1 MLECPP
7 EADKP
12 PALKLLSPSY
22 PIRSSKE
29 FLTMVLFL
37 LVLQA
42 VFVSAIVLFTIT
54 FFIASLYEKEPR
66 AAWMAGAVVV
76 LLTGLELFIYWLY
89 GLGFFFHPAG
99 LILLLAG
106 LAVIGYGIYFFGRH
120 TGPNA
125 TALKG
130 VEGLIV
136 GKARRFDEREQVF
149 ARERSIR
156 PDSEQYEAFYRSHPE
171 LAQLDSERR
180 MAGGLL
186 GTPGAIDRPGER
198 PNIAAMEAAFSI
210 PPHFGKQKNH
220 SPAVRLSEQDRPDL
234 SPEDAARRV
243 KGFARQ
249 LGAGA
254 VGITRI
260 NPVWVYSHRGEIFYD
275 NWEQWGQEI
284 TVEYAYAVVFAVEM
298 DWKMVSTAPHTPS
311 VAESA
316 LSYSKGSWISTQ
328 LAAYIANLG
337 YAATANHSRH
347 YDLLMTPAAIDAG
360 LGELGRFGY
369 LITRE
374 LGPRVRIFAV
384 KTDLP
389 MECDQPV
396 DIGVEDF
403 CRFCKKC
410 ARCCPSVSIPDGA
423 QQEVNGSLRWKLNAE
438 SCFGYWARAG
448 TDCNVCM
455 RVCPWSHPRT
465 LPHRI
470 VISLVVR
477 NKWARRLFS
486 LMDDLFYGK
495 KPKPKAPPAWARF
508 N

>member
-1 MLECPP
+1 MILSLKYWGAGINYGTAILEVFSQTIG
-7 EADKP
+7 A
-12 PALKLLSPSY
+12 
-22 PIRSSKE
+22 
-29 FLTMVLFL
+29 FVTMVIIL

-42 VFVSAIVLFTIT
+42 VLVLGVALFS
-54 FFIASLYEKEPR
+54 FSFLIACINEKEQR
-66 AAWMAGAVVV
+66 AALVTGAVIAA
-76 LLTGLELFIYWLY
+76 LIFLELCLY
-89 GLGFFFHPAG
+89 GLYTLGFFFHPAG
-99 LILLLAG
+99 KLLLLAG
-106 LAVIGYGIYFFGRH
+106 WAGIGYGIYFFGRR
-120 TGPNA
+120 TGTNDR
-125 TALKG
+125 ALKG
-130 VEGLIV
+130 VDGHIV
-136 GKARRFDEREQVF
+136 GNARRFDERESVF

-156 PDSEQYEAFYRSHPE
+156 PGSAEYEAFYLAHPE
-171 LAQLDSERR
+171 LERMDSERR
-180 MAGGLL
+180 TAGGLL
-186 GTPGAIDRPGER
+186 GTPGAIDRPGES
-198 PNIAAMEAAFSI
+198 PNIAAMEAFFSI
-210 PPHFGKQKNH
+210 PPHFGKPKNH
-220 SPAVRLSEQDRPDL
+220 SPVVQLSEADRPDI
-234 SPEDAARRV
+234 SPEEAAGRV

-249 LGAGA
+249 LGAGL

-260 NPVWVYSHRGEIFYD
+260 NPLWVYSHRGEIFYE

-284 TVEYAYAVVFAVEM
+284 TLDHSHAVVFAVEM
-298 DWKMVSTAPHTPS
+298 DWEMVSTAPHTPS

-316 LSYSKGSWISTQ
+316 LTYSKGAWISSQ

-347 YDLLMTPAAIDAG
+347 YDLLMTPAAVDAG
-360 LGELGRFGY
+360 LGELGRLGY

-384 KTDLP
+384 TTDLP
-389 MECDQPV
+389 LACDQPT

-410 ARCCPSVSIPDGA
+410 ASCCPSTAIPDDE

-438 SCFGYWARAG
+438 TCFGYWAKAG
-448 TDCNVCM
+448 TDCNICM

-465 LPHRI
+465 FPHRV

-495 KPKPKAPPAWARF
+495 KPKPKAPPAWAGY

>member
-1 MLECPP
+1 
-7 EADKP
+7 
-12 PALKLLSPSY
+12 
-22 PIRSSKE
+22 
-29 FLTMVLFL
+29 MVSFL

-42 VFVSAIVLFTIT
+42 ILVLGVVLFTIS
-54 FFIASLYEKEPR
+54 FLIACLSEKERR
-66 AAWMAGAVVV
+66 AALITFAIIV
-76 LLTGLELFIYWLY
+76 LLIGFELCIYWLY
-89 GLGFFFHPAG
+89 TLGFFFNSAG
-99 LILLLAG
+99 LGLLLAG
-106 LAVIGYGIYFFGRH
+106 WAAIGYGGYFLCRH
-120 TGPNA
+120 TGPNKK
-125 TALKG
+125 ALKG
-130 VEGLIV
+130 VEGYIV
-136 GKARRFDEREQVF
+136 GKVQRYDEREQVF

-156 PDSEQYEAFYRSHPE
+156 PDSAEYESFYRSHPE
-171 LAQLDSERR
+171 LEQLDSERR
-180 MAGGLL
+180 AAGGIL
-186 GTPGAIDRPGER
+186 GSPGAIDRPHEL
-198 PNIAAMEAAFSI
+198 PNVSAMEAAFSI
-210 PPHFGKQKNH
+210 PPHFGKPQNH
-220 SPAVRLSEQDRPDL
+220 SPAVKLFEGDPPKF
-234 SPEDAARRV
+234 SPEEAARRV

-249 LGAGA
+249 LGAGS
-254 VGITRI
+254 VGVTRI
-260 NPVWVYSHRGEIFYD
+260 NPLWVYSHRGEIFYE

-284 TVEYAYAVVFAVEM
+284 TVNHPYAVVFAVEM
-298 DWKMVSTAPHTPS
+298 DWDMVSTAPHTPS

-328 LAAYIANLG
+328 LATYIADLG

-347 YDLLMTPAAIDAG
+347 YDLLLTPAAVDAG

-384 KTDLP
+384 TTDLP
-389 MECDQPV
+389 MVCDQPV

-410 ARCCPSVSIPDGA
+410 AQCCPSFSIPDDE
-423 QQEVNGSLRWKLNAE
+423 QREVNGTLRWKLNAE
-438 SCFGYWARAG
+438 TCFGYWAKAG
-448 TDCNVCM
+448 TDCNICM

-465 LPHRI
+465 FPHRV

-495 KPKPKAPPAWARF
+495 KPKPKAPPAWAKY

>member
-1 MLECPP
+1 MVVF
-7 EADKP
+7 
-12 PALKLLSPSY
+12 
-22 PIRSSKE
+22 
-29 FLTMVLFL
+29 FLT
-37 LVLQA
+37 LQA
-42 VFVSAIVLFTIT
+42 VFVSAVVLFTIT
-54 FFIASLYEKEPR
+54 FLITSLSENETR
-66 AAWMAGAVVV
+66 AAWMAGALIF
-76 LLTGLELFIYWLY
+76 LLSGLELFIYWLY
-89 GLGFFFHPAG
+89 VLGFFSQPAG
-99 LILLLAG
+99 FLLLLAG
-106 LAVIGYGIYFFGRH
+106 SAAMGYGIFFLGRH
-120 TGPNA
+120 TEPNA
-125 TALKG
+125 KAFEG
-130 VEGLIV
+130 VDGLIV
-136 GKARRFDEREQVF
+136 GEVKRFDEREQVF

-156 PDSEQYEAFYRSHPE
+156 PDSQQYEDFYRFHPE
-171 LAQLDSERR
+171 LEQMDTDRR

-186 GTPGAIDRPGER
+186 GIPGAIDRPGER

-210 PPHFGKQKNH
+210 PPHFGKPKNH
-220 SPAVRLSEQDRPDL
+220 TPAVQPSENDRPNL
-234 SPEDAARRV
+234 SPEEAARRV

-260 NPVWVYSHRGEIFYD
+260 NPLWVYSHRGEIFYE

-284 TVEYAYAVVFAVEM
+284 AVEHAYGIVFAVEM
-298 DWKMVSTAPHTPS
+298 DRAMVATAPHTPS
-311 VAESA
+311 VVESA
-316 LSYSKGSWISTQ
+316 LSYSKGSWIATQ

-360 LGELGRFGY
+360 LGELGRCGY

-384 KTDLP
+384 TTDLP
-389 MECDQPV
+389 MACDQPV

-410 ARCCPSVSIPDGA
+410 AHCCPSDSIPDGE
-423 QQEVNGSLRWKLNAE
+423 QREVNGSLRWKLNAE
-438 SCFGYWARAG
+438 TCFGYWAKAG

-486 LMDDLFYGK
+486 VMDDLFYGK
-495 KPKPKAPPAWARF
+495 KPKPKAPPAWAKF

>member
-1 MLECPP
+1 M
-7 EADKP
+7 
-12 PALKLLSPSY
+12 
-22 PIRSSKE
+22 I
-29 FLTMVLFL
+29 LFL
-37 LVLQA
+37 LALQA
-42 VFVSAIVLFTIT
+42 VFVLAIILFTVVFLLT
-54 FFIASLYEKEPR
+54 SLSEKEAR
-66 AAWMAGAVVV
+66 AAWMAGAVIIV
-76 LLTGLELFIYWLY
+76 LSGLELCIYWLY
-89 GLGFFFHPAG
+89 RLDFFLHAAG
-99 LILLLAG
+99 LLLLLTGMA
-106 LAVIGYGIYFFGRH
+106 AIGFGGYFFGRH

-125 TALKG
+125 KALKG
-130 VEGLIV
+130 VAGLIV
-136 GKARRFDEREQVF
+136 GEVKRFDEREQVF

-156 PDSEQYEAFYRSHPE
+156 PGSEQYETFYRLHPE
-171 LAQLDSERR
+171 LEQMDSERR
-180 MAGGLL
+180 KAGGLL
-186 GTPGAIDRPGER
+186 GIPGIIDRPGER
-198 PNIAAMEAAFSI
+198 PNIAAMEATFAI

-220 SPAVRLSEQDRPDL
+220 SPVVQLSEQERPSL
-234 SPEDAARRV
+234 SPEEAARRV

-254 VGITRI
+254 VGITRV
-260 NPVWVYSHRGEIFYD
+260 NPLWVYSHRGEIFYE

-284 TVEYAYAVVFAVEM
+284 TLDYNYAIVFAVEM
-298 DWKMVSTAPHTPS
+298 DWQMVSTAPHTPS

-384 KTDLP
+384 TTDLP
-389 MECDQPV
+389 LDCDQPV

-410 ARCCPSVSIPDGA
+410 ALCCPSDSIPDGE

-438 SCFGYWARAG
+438 SCFGYWAKAG

-465 LPHRI
+465 FPHRVI
-470 VISLVVR
+470 ISLVVR

-495 KPKPKAPPAWARF
+495 KPKPKPPPKWAEF